1 MSLVFTAITP
11 HPPFL
16 IPTVGKNS
24 PELLEKT
31 KIALKKLEED
41 LYLAK
46 PDVLMVI
53 SPHGHL
59 LSEAF
64 TMNVSSEFTNDF
76 KEFGDLSTRVRFKG
90 DIELSSHIREHS
102 KLRQQLPLVLL
113 SEEVLDHGTVI
124 PLLYL
129 TQHLSQIRILPIGFC
144 GLDWKTHV
152 DFGYFLKEEI
162 MKSTQRVAVIASG
175 DLSHALDK
183 TAPAGFNPQGQIFD
197 ETDCRD
203 QNACFTSARPLG
215 PAFIAED
222 LAHGHG
228 PFDGPHLP
236 GRHAGHH
243 SSVDPRCGTCHCLD
257 E

>member
-1 MSLVFTAITP
+1 
-11 HPPFL
+11 
-16 IPTVGKNS
+16 
-24 PELLEKT
+24 
-31 KIALKKLEED
+31 
-41 LYLAK
+41 
-46 PDVLMVI
+46 MVI

-197 ETDCRD
+197 ETL
-203 QNACFTSARPLG
+203 QNLFATHNTAGLLSINKDLVQEASECGFR
-215 PAFIAED
+215 AFLILMGILREIDYQYKSYAYE
-222 LAHGHG
+222 A
-228 PFDGPHLP
+228 PFGVGYLT
-236 GRHAGHH
+236 ANF
-243 SSVDPRCGTCHCLD
+243 VI
-257 E
+257 